1 MTYYS
6 EKRPLK
12 ILSIIYP
19 LLNQGIPS
27 ITLVSLLSIPSIT
40 LVYFLSKLSINT
52 KYTKVILGMLTK
64 DTRVILGI
72 PWFNKG

>member
-12 ILSIIYP
+12 ILSIIYS
-19 LLNQGIPS
+19 LLNQG
-27 ITLVSLLSIPSIT
+27 IPSIT
-40 LVYFLSKLSINT
+40 LVYFLSKLSINS
-52 KYTKVILGMLTK
+52 KYTRVILGMLTK

>member
-6 EKRPLK
+6 EKRPLQ

-27 ITLVSLLSIPSIT
+27 ITLVSLVSIPSIT
-40 LVYFLSKLSINT
+40 LVYFELILSLLR
-52 KYTKVILGMLTK
+52 KYTRVILGMLTK